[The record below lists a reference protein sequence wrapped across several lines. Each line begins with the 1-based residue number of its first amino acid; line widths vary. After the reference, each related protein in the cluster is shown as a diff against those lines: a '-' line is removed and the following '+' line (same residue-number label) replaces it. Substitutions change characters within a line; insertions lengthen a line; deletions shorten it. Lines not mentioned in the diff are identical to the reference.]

1 MTRMGYGIA
10 GMRVAYIPHKPGELT
25 MGLTKPLP

>member
-25 MGLTKPLP
+25 MAFTKPLP